1 MFDDFGF
8 DTNEPEPTLPEEA
21 CSPYEPEP
29 VDNNLYDANADA
41 YPPAYLDDAAEEAQ
55 DGLLGDAA
63 LSSFDAA
70 SSDNLDA
77 ASHEETSPHSS
88 SNPNA
93 EKNHA
98 AKIPFGGSGRCKLC
112 DCRAF
117 LWPTYGN
124 ICKNCGHHRD
134 HHY

>member
-21 CSPYEPEP
+21 CFPYEPEP

-41 YPPAYLDDAAEEAQ
+41 YPPSYFDDAAEEAQ
-55 DGLLGDAA
+55 DEHLGDAA
-63 LSSFDAA
+63 LSSFGDAPTEA
-70 SSDNLDA
+70 SDSTVP
-77 ASHEETSPHSS
+77 EETSPHSS

-112 DCRAF
+112 DCREF

-134 HHY
+134 RHY